1 MKGDSRLSQAL
12 RYFQFI
18 MSLIGDPSQFYL
30 ESHPLCSQGKSGA
43 LLKHRD
49 FYGSVALITVLL
61 ISNGNEDAQLRE
73 RAKRAA
79 KKNPSSGLCANY
91 LKV

>member
-1 MKGDSRLSQAL
+1 MKQDSQRSQAL

-18 MSLIGDPSQFYL
+18 MSLIRDPSQFYL
-30 ESHPLCSQGKSGA
+30 ESHPLCSQGKFGA
-43 LLKHRD
+43 LLKHRA
-49 FYGSVALITVLL
+49 FHGSVALIRVLL

-79 KKNPSSGLCANY
+79 KKIQALDFVPII
-91 LKV
+91 